1 MYWDVQ
7 FTLLDWVHRGWDS
20 NKEFDAL
27 ISQHLKD
34 INAVIPVKNPVYDS
48 TAKAPEPGKKP
59 QKDKAPVDNKT
70 SGGKNV
76 RQQIEKASD
85 AI

>member
-1 MYWDVQ
+1 LAAEHPDMV
-7 FTLLDWVHRGWDS
+7 
-20 NKEFDAL
+20 KEFDAL

-48 TAKAPEPGKKP
+48 TAKAPEPGKNP
-59 QKDKAPVDNKT
+59 QKAKAPVDNKT
-70 SGGKNV
+70 SGGKDL
-76 RQQIEKASD
+76 RQQIEENGD